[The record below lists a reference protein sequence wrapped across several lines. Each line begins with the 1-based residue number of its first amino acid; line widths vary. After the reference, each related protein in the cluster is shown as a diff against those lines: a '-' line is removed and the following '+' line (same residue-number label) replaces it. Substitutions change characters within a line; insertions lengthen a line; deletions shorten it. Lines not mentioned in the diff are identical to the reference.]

1 MPEKRRLK
9 RKHLIYY
16 LKVHDA
22 KTNQVI
28 GRVQDMHIEGMMLT
42 SAKPLPTGATFHLK
56 IDLPSEILGKKQ
68 LAVEARSMWNK
79 RDVNPDY
86 YDTGL
91 KLSKMSEDDTKVIKR
106 LTQRYRFRD

>member
-22 KTNQVI
+22 ETNQEI

-56 IDLPSEILGKKQ
+56 IDLPNEILGKKQ
-68 LAVEARSMWNK
+68 LAIEAQSMWNK

-86 YDTGL
+86 YDTGF
-91 KLSKMSEDDTKVIKR
+91 KLSKITEDDTKVIKR
-106 LTQRYRFRD
+106 LTQRFRFRD